1 MRGDSR
7 MKLVKFVYV
16 FSTLAAL
23 PLLSS
28 CSLDEATTGG
38 GGGTGGDD
46 EQENIPS
53 TEFFEVQVNTSSEW
67 DVVIS
72 KNGDGSTAC
81 RAQSGEDAFCVVDM
95 PELDMFFRGFT
106 MNDALPGDLCE
117 YRRFVP
123 YFYNIAPVGV
133 IPGAVFYEENSDGEL
148 ITPATAVPSG
158 VGATADIWYA
168 IAGRWYTHNQLYGA
182 AATSKDDL
190 RCPFD
195 YTDIFING
203 RNCCPYYYTLMVR
216 SNGEVENTP
225 GTEWG
230 GSLANCFEGP
240 GMDSYDAK
248 GEDELPIDTIAAV
261 DPDEG
266 LLGTFEVTAP
276 IQKPELDRPQIYAA
290 NHYKSSEHSG
300 SVPGALSVIQS
311 YRDWGSSAHYVYE
324 CLDAYHEV
332 VARIRVVARE
342 WNLLAEY
349 QKLIAGTSGNS
360 DSEGQETDPANS
372 EADSETEP
380 TSPYNDYPD
389 WKDIEEADDSLS
401 YSFDDMGAGYQFFGF
416 GDLSTVDSSSAPGTQ
431 SLLPVL
437 IPRNHD
443 HYIGFAD

>member
-1 MRGDSR
+1 
-7 MKLVKFVYV
+7 MKLVKLFFVL
-16 FSTLAAL
+16 SMLSAL
-23 PLLSS
+23 PLLSG
-28 CSLDEATTGG
+28 CSLDEVTQGG
-38 GGGTGGDD
+38 GGGGGGGGGSGDD
-46 EQENIPS
+46 SETENIPS

-81 RAQSGEDAFCVVDM
+81 KAEAGEDAFCVVDM

-106 MNDALPGDLCE
+106 MNDALPGDMCE

-133 IPGAVFYEENSDGEL
+133 NPGAVFYEEDSDGVL
-148 ITPATAVPSG
+148 ITPATAVPAG
-158 VGATADIWYA
+158 VGATADIWYN
-168 IAGRWYTHNQLYGA
+168 IAGRWYTHAQLYGA

-203 RNCCPYYYTLMVR
+203 RNCCPGFYTLMVR
-216 SNGEVENTP
+216 SNGEVNNTP
-225 GTEWG
+225 STEWG

-240 GMDSYDAK
+240 GMDSYAYK
-248 GEDELPIDTIAAV
+248 YEDELPADLITAV
-261 DPDEG
+261 DPDDG

-276 IQKPELDRPQIYAA
+276 IEKVELDQPQIYAA
-290 NHYKSSEHSG
+290 NYYKSSEHSG
-300 SVPGALSVIQS
+300 SVPGALAVIQS
-311 YRDWGSSAHYVYE
+311 YRNWGSSAHYVYE

-342 WNLLAEY
+342 WNLVAEY
-349 QKLIAGTSGNS
+349 EKLIAGTSANS
-360 DSEGQETDPANS
+360 DSEGQETDPTNS

-380 TSPYNDYPD
+380 TSPYNDYCD
-389 WKDIEEADDSLS
+389 WRDIEEADDGLS
-401 YSFDDMGAGYQFFGF
+401 YSCDDVGGGYQFFGF
-416 GDLSTVDSSSAPGTQ
+416 GDLSTVDSSAAAGVQP
-431 SLLPVL
+431 LLDVL